1 MTAVDTAAAA
11 TARTSWWTGRAGLV
25 IPAILF
31 AFSAYLTVGI
41 LTIQVPEGASAPGPA
56 FFPALIAIAGFVVSV
71 LLALQYIRTPEPAE
85 PATYSEFDEVSDSAR
100 AEAEAAARVK
110 YRFFS
115 DWVCVAWAAG
125 GFLAFSL
132 LLVPA
137 GWILAGALLFWCV
150 ARAMGSRKPL
160 LDAVI
165 ALMMSS
171 LVYLAFGVA
180 LGLDLPS
187 GVLGGL

>member
-11 TARTSWWTGRAGLV
+11 TARTSWWAGRAGLV

-31 AFSAYLTVGI
+31 AFSTYLTVGI
-41 LTIQVPEGASAPGPA
+41 LTMQVPEGASAPGPA
-56 FFPALIAIAGFVVSV
+56 FFPTLIAIAGFVVSV
-71 LLALQYIRTPEPAE
+71 LLAFRYIRTPEPAE